1 MELESSSFLCPIKY
15 TQHRNTTKKLTKPSR
30 KVEPGTSIAPKI
42 VRISMTDH
50 DATDSSSD
58 EEEGEFY
65 FGRRR
70 VKKYIN
76 EISIETDL
84 RTSPVITNNGRKR
97 PALETRPAT
106 RRPAQKTTP
115 CQPANGGN
123 RKFRGVRQRPW
134 GKWAAEI
141 RDPGK
146 RVRLWLG
153 TFDTAEEAAMV
164 YDNAAIKLRGPD
176 AQTNFSS
183 PPQIVVTAA
192 DSVDAKNIVN
202 EVEIEPETTT
212 PNVTVSV
219 SGYDSGEETHHL
231 SSPTSVLQF
240 RTHSMDD
247 AEQMEKPSLQPEPAT
262 EKANH
267 VQECQVQQQLPTVLP
282 YMEEEQEDG
291 FRFPTPESPIF
302 ESPLFYESPFFDDTA
317 VPGPLMFDDFSDLFR
332 MDTFGPSSFSAQT
345 TSSMMC
351 QADDCFQDIFGS
363 DPLVV
368 L

>member
-1 MELESSSFLCPIKY
+1 MEMESSSFLCPIKY
-15 TQHRNTTKKLTKPSR
+15 THHRNTTKKLTKPSR

-42 VRISMTDH
+42 VRIMMTDH

-58 EEEGEFY
+58 EEEGEYY

-76 EISIETDL
+76 EISIETDST
-84 RTSPVITNNGRKR
+84 TSRVITNNGRKR
-97 PALETRPAT
+97 PAVEIRPAT
-106 RRPAQKTTP
+106 RRPAQKTPP
-115 CQPANGGN
+115 CHPANGGS

-176 AQTNFSS
+176 AQTNFSA
-183 PPQIVVTAA
+183 PQIVEYAA
-192 DSVDAKNIVN
+192 HSVEEKSIVS

-212 PNVTVSV
+212 PNVTAVSV
-219 SGYDSGEETHHL
+219 SGYESGDETHHL

-240 RTHSMDD
+240 GTHPTEE
-247 AEQMEKPSLQPEPAT
+247 AEPLLMEKKPA
-262 EKANH
+262 EKVNV
-267 VQECQVQQQLPTVLP
+267 VQECLVEQTPTLLLPC
-282 YMEEEQEDG
+282 MQDEEG

-302 ESPLFYESPFFDDTA
+302 ESPLFFESPFFDDTA
-317 VPGPLMFDDFSDLFR
+317 VPGPLVFDDFGGLFR
-332 MDTFGPSSFSAQT
+332 MDSFDSSSFSAQT

-351 QADDCFQDIFGS
+351 QGDDCFQDIFGS

>member
-1 MELESSSFLCPIKY
+1 
-15 TQHRNTTKKLTKPSR
+15 
-30 KVEPGTSIAPKI
+30 
-42 VRISMTDH
+42 MTDH

-58 EEEGEFY
+58 EEEPEFY

-70 VKKYIN
+70 VKQYIN

-97 PALETRPAT
+97 PAIETRPVT
-106 RRPAQKTTP
+106 KRPAPKKP
-115 CQPANGGN
+115 SCPPANGGS

-176 AQTNFSS
+176 AQTNFS
-183 PPQIVVTAA
+183 PPQKQDAE
-192 DSVDAKNIVN
+192 SVDESIVDEA
-202 EVEIEPETTT
+202 EVGIEPETT
-212 PNVTVSV
+212 PNVSV
-219 SGYDSGEETHHL
+219 SGYDSGEESHHL
-231 SSPTSVLQF
+231 SSPTSVLRF
-240 RTHSMDD
+240 RTHPTEE
-247 AEQMEKPSLQPEPAT
+247 AEPPLKEKPVAV
-262 EKANH
+262 
-267 VQECQVQQQLPTVLP
+267 VQECEKEQNSSVIPIP
-282 YMEEEQEDG
+282 MDSEEEEEEEDS

-302 ESPLFYESPFFDDTA
+302 ETSTLLFDSPFFDDGV
-317 VPGPLMFDDFSDLFR
+317 VPGPLLFDDFGDLFR
-332 MDTFGPSSFSAQT
+332 MDTLDSSFSQM
-345 TSSMMC
+345 TSAMMC
-351 QADDCFQDIFGS
+351 QGDDCFQDIFGS

>member
-1 MELESSSFLCPIKY
+1 
-15 TQHRNTTKKLTKPSR
+15 
-30 KVEPGTSIAPKI
+30 
-42 VRISMTDH
+42 MTDH

-58 EEEGEFY
+58 EEEPEFY

-70 VKKYIN
+70 VKQYIN

-97 PALETRPAT
+97 PAIETRPVT
-106 RRPAQKTTP
+106 KRPAPKKP
-115 CQPANGGN
+115 SCPPANGGS

-176 AQTNFSS
+176 AQTNFS
-183 PPQIVVTAA
+183 PPQKQDAE
-192 DSVDAKNIVN
+192 SVDESVVVDEA
-202 EVEIEPETTT
+202 EVGIEPETT
-212 PNVTVSV
+212 PNVSV
-219 SGYDSGEETHHL
+219 SGYDSGEESHHL
-231 SSPTSVLQF
+231 SSPTSVLRF
-240 RTHSMDD
+240 RTYPIEE
-247 AEQMEKPSLQPEPAT
+247 AEPPLK
-262 EKANH
+262 EKAVVV
-267 VQECQVQQQLPTVLP
+267 VQECEKEQNSSVIPIPTDCPSL
-282 YMEEEQEDG
+282 EEEDS

-302 ESPLFYESPFFDDTA
+302 ETSTLLFDSPFFDDGV
-317 VPGPLMFDDFSDLFR
+317 VPGPLLFDDFGDLFR
-332 MDTFGPSSFSAQT
+332 MDTLDSSFSQM
-345 TSSMMC
+345 TSAMMC
-351 QADDCFQDIFGS
+351 QGDDCFQDIFGS

>member
-1 MELESSSFLCPIKY
+1 
-15 TQHRNTTKKLTKPSR
+15 
-30 KVEPGTSIAPKI
+30 
-42 VRISMTDH
+42 MTDH

-58 EEEGEFY
+58 EEEAEFY

-70 VKKYIN
+70 VKRYIN

-97 PALETRPAT
+97 PAIETRPVT
-106 RRPAQKTTP
+106 KRPAPKKP
-115 CQPANGGN
+115 SCPPANGGS

-176 AQTNFSS
+176 AQTNFS
-183 PPQIVVTAA
+183 PPQKQDAE
-192 DSVDAKNIVN
+192 SVDESIIVDEA
-202 EVEIEPETTT
+202 EVGIEPE
-212 PNVTVSV
+212 NVTVSV
-219 SGYDSGEETHHL
+219 SGYDSGEESHHL

-240 RTHSMDD
+240 RTHPIED
-247 AEQMEKPSLQPEPAT
+247 AEPPLKEEKPVV
-262 EKANH
+262 
-267 VQECQVQQQLPTVLP
+267 VQECEKEQNSVIPIP
-282 YMEEEQEDG
+282 MDSPSWEEEEEEEDS

-302 ESPLFYESPFFDDTA
+302 ETSTLLFDSPFFDDA
-317 VPGPLMFDDFSDLFR
+317 VVPGPLLFDDFGDLFR
-332 MDTFGPSSFSAQT
+332 MDTTLDSSFSQT
-345 TSSMMC
+345 TSAMMC
-351 QADDCFQDIFGS
+351 QGDDCFQDIFGS

>member
-1 MELESSSFLCPIKY
+1 MEMESSSFLCPIKY

-30 KVEPGTSIAPKI
+30 KIEPGTSIAPKI
-42 VRISMTDH
+42 IRISMTDH

-58 EEEGEFY
+58 EEETEYY

-84 RTSPVITNNGRKR
+84 RTNPAITNNGRKR

-106 RRPAQKTTP
+106 RRPAQKSSCP
-115 CQPANGGN
+115 PANGGGN

-176 AQTNFSS
+176 AQTNFS
-183 PPQIVVTAA
+183 PPQMVGTVA
-192 DSVDAKNIVN
+192 DKVDDQNIVN
-202 EVEIEPETTT
+202 EVEIEPETT

-240 RTHSMDD
+240 RTHPIEE
-247 AEQMEKPSLQPEPAT
+247 AEPPQLEKTALLSKPT
-262 EKANH
+262 EKVNH
-267 VQECQVQQQLPTVLP
+267 VRECGVEHSQIPVELR
-282 YMEEEQEDG
+282 YMEEDA
-291 FRFPTPESPIF
+291 FRFPTPESPLF
-302 ESPLFYESPFFDDTA
+302 ESPLFFESPFFDDSAA
-317 VPGPLMFDDFSDLFR
+317 VAGPLLFDDFCDLYAFA
-332 MDTFGPSSFSAQT
+332 DSSFSAQA
-345 TSSMMC
+345 TSSMMTC
-351 QADDCFQDIFGS
+351 QGDDCFQDIFGS